1 MNRVR
6 MQDLA
11 LVAVA
16 GGLLAFELVS
26 IGEALPNVEKALA
39 DRGLSGKVKVASAS
53 AAAVPLPAVETAG
66 STVTREVAGAAESHA
81 HRLAASTSAAP
92 SKRCVAVT
100 RARNRQRTHGRLHVV
115 TVASDGSCAAG
126 VVAQTVVRRRQ
137 IEKTVDLVLKQ
148 AAL

>member
-6 MQDLA
+6 IKDLA

-26 IGEALPNVEKALA
+26 IGEALPNVKKALA

-53 AAAVPLPAVETAG
+53 AAAVTLPAVETAS
-66 STVTREVAGAAESHA
+66 STVTWEVAGAAESHA

-92 SKRCVAVT
+92 SKRCVVT
-100 RARNRQRTHGRLHVV
+100 RTRQGTHGRLRVV
-115 TVASDGSCAAG
+115 TVTSDASCSVGPVTQS
-126 VVAQTVVRRRQ
+126 VVRRREV
-137 IEKTVDLVLKQ
+137 EKAVDLALKQ
-148 AAL
+148 ATL